1 MHVLSFAGL
10 VVMGKFLFGLSLM
23 ALLISLGLSTR
34 EIHISTQALNIQLE
48 SLSLSQEEK
57 DAR

>member
-1 MHVLSFAGL
+1 
-10 VVMGKFLFGLSLM
+10 MGKFVFGLSLV

-48 SLSLSQEEK
+48 SLSLSQEDVDE
-57 DAR
+57 R